1 MPSPVQRIASQ
12 PAPAATDRPRQEAEA
27 TAFAA
32 VLAARRRG
40 DLRFSSH
47 AQQRLARR
55 GIDLGPGDLDR
66 LTAAVDQ
73 ASAKGGRE
81 SLILL
86 DELALVVSID
96 KRTVIT
102 AMNTDAAQG
111 NVFTNVDSV
120 VIAPDKAR

>member
-1 MPSPVQRIASQ
+1 MPSPVQRVTSQ
-12 PAPAATDRPRQEAEA
+12 PALAPADRPRQEADP
-27 TAFAA
+27 TAFAGI
-32 VLAARRRG
+32 LAARQRG

-66 LTAAVDQ
+66 LNAAVDQ